1 MANLISGRA
10 FKHSGVWEFDGEV
23 RLRGVALT
31 KLSVA
36 RGHRAPAHRPCGE
49 YRARCAVILP
59 RKAHYFTDSVSS
71 RETRPTSSHVARRGD
86 GSVASRLFEER

>member
-31 KLSVA
+31 KLSEA
-36 RGHRAPAHRPCGE
+36 RGHTAHRPTA
-49 YRARCAVILP
+49 RAASTVRAARLSSPAKRIILRTP
-59 RKAHYFTDSVSS
+59 SQV
-71 RETRPTSSHVARRGD
+71 E
-86 GSVASRLFEER
+86 RLDRHRVT